1 MKSFIKNFDKYIFLY
16 RKTNLNRKII
26 ILHLCFSKMVEN
38 LKNFNEEKRY
48 RFINYDV
55 DDSTIARRIL
65 PRRRRR
71 RY

>member
-1 MKSFIKNFDKYIFLY
+1 
-16 RKTNLNRKII
+16 
-26 ILHLCFSKMVEN
+26 MVEN